1 MIWLFELVYMI
12 ISMLKMCV
20 FYEFWVFE
28 LVYIIINMF
37 KISIMIDIL

>member
-12 ISMLKMCV
+12 ISMLKKCV